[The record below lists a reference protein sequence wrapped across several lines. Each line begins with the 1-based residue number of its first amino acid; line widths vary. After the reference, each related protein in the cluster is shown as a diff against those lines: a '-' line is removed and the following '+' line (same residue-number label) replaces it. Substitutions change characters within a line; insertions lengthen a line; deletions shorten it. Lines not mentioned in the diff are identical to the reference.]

1 MKYTEK
7 QIKEGI
13 KLHLIQNDRFK
24 TNLMAVF
31 LTVPLDKKTVTQNAI
46 LPAVLRRGTKNMQ
59 TQEEISI
66 ELEEM
71 YGAVFDCGVE
81 KEGDNQIL
89 KFYIEVINDEF
100 IPEEDSGLSE
110 RAIHNLL
117 DIVFNPNIKED
128 AFKIE
133 YVEQETVNLKHII
146 EGKTDNKA
154 RYALE
159 RCIEEMYKNESY
171 SLYKYGYM
179 EDIENIKNDNLYA
192 SYKELLDNCKIDIYI
207 SGIIN
212 ENIIQYIEKNE
223 NIKSLKPR
231 NPKYIPN
238 EVNSKKEIEKIN
250 IISENLDVTQG
261 KLVLGLKLLLRNQDE
276 QYDAI
281 IYNGILGGTANS
293 KLFQNVREKASLA
306 YTAGSTYVKMK
317 NTIYINCGVEIE
329 NYQKALD
336 IIKKQIEDMSTG
348 NFTEEEVENAKK

>member
-117 DIVFNPNIKED
+117 DIVFTLLWLK
-128 AFKIE
+128 
-133 YVEQETVNLKHII
+133 LKHSL
-146 EGKTDNKA
+146 GLYKS
-154 RYALE
+154 
-159 RCIEEMYKNESY
+159 CISFISLFSY
-171 SLYKYGYM
+171 SLF
-179 EDIENIKNDNLYA
+179 
-192 SYKELLDNCKIDIYI
+192 
-207 SGIIN
+207 
-212 ENIIQYIEKNE
+212 
-223 NIKSLKPR
+223 
-231 NPKYIPN
+231 
-238 EVNSKKEIEKIN
+238 NS
-250 IISENLDVTQG
+250 V
-261 KLVLGLKLLLRNQDE
+261 
-276 QYDAI
+276 
-281 IYNGILGGTANS
+281 
-293 KLFQNVREKASLA
+293 
-306 YTAGSTYVKMK
+306 
-317 NTIYINCGVEIE
+317 
-329 NYQKALD
+329 
-336 IIKKQIEDMSTG
+336 
-348 NFTEEEVENAKK
+348 